1 MTVALHLWNGLA
13 LYLPATV
20 PAIPLGY
27 DLTATFTEAPFTYVD
42 NSVKKVTVYLT
53 VVGVTY
59 FLSGQVACGLWL
71 MFLIV
76 NVGLKLTWGVSGG
89 DPEYASRYDQH
100 FGAVLAL
107 FAAIVWVGRRHW
119 ATVLA
124 QAVRG
129 RRDGEP
135 GGRYLSYP
143 VAAWGFALCLA
154 VMVGWLV
161 IAGCTLVAAAV
172 TVAMLMVLMIVIT
185 RIVAE
190 TGLPYSGLQ
199 VALTRPWSM
208 LATAEVP
215 QPVPVKSF
223 YLASMVDAH
232 HYDMR
237 EVAPVYMTHAAK
249 VADLTAT
256 PEPERPRPG
265 SPAAR
270 SARRA
275 ALAFLAAMMLAL
287 VVGYGVSAASM
298 LWTEYTYASTL
309 DQSHT
314 TPINEWGAI
323 AEPRMMIVDPVT
335 RYAAP
340 VPLRAQRSSALHL
353 AIGFTITAVLSAA
366 RLRYEW
372 WPLHPIGF
380 VLLAP
385 PALSRVW
392 FSIFVGWLLKTLI
405 VRLGGA
411 ALYTRARP
419 VFLGIIVGES
429 VAAGLWLVVALVC
442 GLNGRPYA
450 AYLISPR

>member
-1 MTVALHLWNGLA
+1 ML
-13 LYLPATV
+13 
-20 PAIPLGY
+20 
-27 DLTATFTEAPFTYVD
+27 
-42 NSVKKVTVYLT
+42 
-53 VVGVTY
+53 
-59 FLSGQVACGLWL
+59 
-71 MFLIV
+71 
-76 NVGLKLTWGVSGG
+76 
-89 DPEYASRYDQH
+89 
-100 FGAVLAL
+100 
-107 FAAIVWVGRRHW
+107 
-119 ATVLA
+119 
-124 QAVRG
+124 
-129 RRDGEP
+129 
-135 GGRYLSYP
+135 
-143 VAAWGFALCLA
+143 

-161 IAGCTLVAAAV
+161 AAGCTIVAAAV

-199 VALTRPWSM
+199 IALTRPWSM

-232 HYDMR
+232 HYDLR

-249 VADLTAT
+249 VADLTAAVD
-256 PEPERPRPG
+256 PDRPKPG

-270 SARRA
+270 AARRA
-275 ALAFLAAMMLAL
+275 ALGFLAVMALAL
-287 VVGYGVSAASM
+287 VVGYGLSAASL

-309 DQSHT
+309 DRSNT
-314 TPINEWGAI
+314 TPINSWGAI
-323 AEPRMMIVDPVT
+323 DEPRGMIVESAT

-340 VPLRAQRSSALHL
+340 TPPRAQRSSTLHL
-353 AIGFTITAVLSAA
+353 AIGFVITGLLSAA

-392 FSIFVGWLLKTLI
+392 SSIFLGWLIKMLI
-405 VRLGGA
+405 VRFGGA
-411 ALYTRARP
+411 QLYTRARP
-419 VFLGIIVGES
+419 VFLGVIVGES

-442 GLNGRPYA
+442 GLNGWPYA